1 MDPSPRTAGPVVEVR
16 PHARVV
22 IVRDPRAFGAD
33 GSEPAHLFIRR
44 IFAVRGVRSISLDRG
59 ATTATIRYD
68 EGAALAQLAAALRG
82 ALPALDASAVPRP
95 ASGRWSLYRHGDL
108 LSTLQVLAD
117 TPGSLRIRLPENAR
131 EHQHVLALEA
141 RLSNIPGIADARH
154 NRWTASLTVAYDP
167 ALLAVPVLMG
177 AIERTIEAVRAPATT
192 VITAPEAVKFAV
204 PNTSLGVAVA
214 GEVVLPVLS
223 PVSAVLLLGTN
234 VKTFKQAAVQLKH
247 GEVGL
252 PVLYTTIVG
261 TSLISGHF
269 VASALMTW
277 MFRYWK
283 QRAGDDLQR
292 ERLRLADS
300 LHIEASRL
308 RPGDR
313 IIVESGAVVPADGR
327 VESGSSLV
335 DDRHLPWGGVLGLRG
350 LGEQVAAGAI
360 VRNGRLRML
369 VERTG
374 ATTRAAAIGRLVE
387 AATRP
392 GVKVARPSAR
402 PERFIVP
409 TLAVAGVGMLAGG
422 VTTAGALLRP
432 DYATGPGVAE
442 SMEAL
447 RGVVLGLSRGVL
459 VRDPSVFSRLAHS
472 GVIVLD
478 DHPALHRQGLD
489 LALFQSPLPETD
501 AVLRYAAS
509 VARHL
514 ADDRAQALASACRSR
529 SLPMLR
535 LDAEEVGDSIVAR
548 HGRRHLRLY
557 ELPPND
563 DPASPICLEVD
574 GTFVGTFR
582 FRRSRRPAAAAGSR
596 RGSESGRRL
605 HSCCSRIAPPPRPRP
620 ARPRS
625 GSTSISAA
633 SRPPI
638 RPAFS
643 TTACAAGCVPR
654 GWETPARPVGSRRW
668 HTSRSS
674 MPATS
679 TSISI
684 PVRPTRLLLAP
695 SMEPLADLWD
705 LAAGHADR
713 LRAADRLVL
722 VPNLLAIAGA
732 FTMGFTSL
740 TSVVLSNFGTYQ
752 VYKQTSSALRQRG
765 RPDRAL
771 VVPRAPEPTPRAP
784 QKAGATRV
792 VATA

>member
-1 MDPSPRTAGPVVEVR
+1 LDPSPRTAGPVVEVR

-33 GSEPAHLFIRR
+33 GSESAYLFIRR
-44 IFAVRGVRSISLDRG
+44 VFAVRGVRSISLDRV
-59 ATTATIRYD
+59 ATTATIGYD
-68 EGAALAQLAAALRG
+68 EGATLAQLAAALRG

-95 ASGRWSLYRHGDL
+95 APGRWSLYRHGDL
-108 LSTLQVLAD
+108 LSTLPVLAD
-117 TPGSLRIRLPENAR
+117 APGRLRIRLPENAR

-141 RLSNIPGIADARH
+141 RLSNIPGIADACH

-177 AIERTIEAVRAPATT
+177 AIERTIEAVLAPATT
-192 VITAPEAVKFAV
+192 LVEAPEAVSFTV
-204 PNTSLGVAVA
+204 PNTTLAVAVA
-214 GEVVLPVLS
+214 GEVALPALS
-223 PVSAVLLLGTN
+223 PVSAVLLVGTN
-234 VKTFKQAAVQLKH
+234 VTTFKQAAVQLRR

-277 MFRYWK
+277 TFRYWK

-313 IIVESGAVVPADGR
+313 IIVESGAMIPADGR

-335 DDRHLPWGGVLGLRG
+335 DDRHLPWGGVLGVRG

-442 SMEAL
+442 SLEAL
-447 RGVVLGLSRGVL
+447 RGVALGLSRGVL

-535 LDAEEVGDSIVAR
+535 LDAEEVGESIVAR

-557 ELPPND
+557 ELSSSD
-563 DPASPICLEVD
+563 DPAAPICLEVD

-582 FRRSRRPAAAAGSR
+582 FRRSRRPAAAPVLARLRERTKAPFVLLSDRPAAEAATRAAALGVDQHLGGLSTTDTARFLDDCMR
-596 RGSESGRRL
+596 RGL
-605 HSCCSRIAPPPRPRP
+605 RP
-620 ARPRS
+620 AWVGDARTAGRLAPLAHVAIVHA
-625 GSTSISAA
+625 GDLDVDLDTC
-633 SRPPI
+633 
-638 RPAFS
+638 PAD
-643 TTACAAGCVPR
+643 A
-654 GWETPARPVGSRRW
+654 
-668 HTSRSS
+668 
-674 MPATS
+674 
-679 TSISI
+679 
-684 PVRPTRLLLAP
+684 LLLAP

-705 LAAGHADR
+705 LAAGHADC

-722 VPNLLAIAGA
+722 VPNLLAVAGA